1 MKLEEYQIEAVN
13 RGFCFECACGE
24 IHRTFTNAVS
34 CRKCRDYLEDHHNR
48 VDPVDLRKFM

>member
-24 IHRTFTNAVS
+24 IHRTFNNAVS